1 MSKKHTFRNII
12 FSGITSLVLVACG
25 NTEPTKQPSAP
36 IDPQV
41 SVARVVNE
49 RITEWDEFTG
59 RLQAPQTV
67 TLIPRVSGYIENV
80 LFEEGAVVGKGDV
93 LFQIDPRAF
102 KAEVDRLK
110 AELQSAESAFIQA
123 QNDFT
128 RAETLSEQRAVS
140 IEILDGRLARK
151 QQTSATVASVS
162 AALALA
168 ELDLSYTQV
177 TAPIS
182 GRASYALIT
191 EGNFV
196 TAGQSALT
204 SLVSMDKMYAYFD
217 VDEQTYLKY
226 AQLAES
232 GKRSDTRDVAA
243 NPVYMALASEIN
255 FEHIGNVDFV
265 DNAVNQQTGT
275 IRIRATFPNHDHAL
289 LPGLFA
295 RVKLTGSNSYQGILI
310 DEKAIGTD
318 LNRKF
323 VLVVDQDN
331 QLEYR
336 NVVLGEKI
344 NGLRIITD
352 GLTPTDSIV
361 VNGLQRV
368 RPKMKIQP
376 KLVDMTSQEALTA
389 LRQQQKLLDQTSN
402 ELTAQADKTLAERG

>member
-1 MSKKHTFRNII
+1 MSTKHTFKNWVLG
-12 FSGITSLVLVACG
+12 GIASVVLVACG
-25 NTEPTKQPSAP
+25 NPDTSNQPAAL
-36 IDPQV
+36 IAPQV
-41 SVARVVNE
+41 SVAQVVNE

-67 TLIPRVSGYIENV
+67 TLMPRVSGYIEKV
-80 LFEEGAVVGKGDV
+80 LFDEGAVVAKGDV
-93 LFQIDPRAF
+93 LFQIDARPF

-110 AELQSAESAFIQA
+110 AELQSAKSASVQA
-123 QNDFT
+123 QNDFV
-128 RAETLSEQRAVS
+128 RAKTLSEQRAVS

-151 QQTSATVASVS
+151 QQTTATVASVS
-162 AALALA
+162 AALERA

-177 TAPIS
+177 TAPIA
-182 GRASYALIT
+182 GRVSYALIT

-196 TAGQSALT
+196 NAGQSQLT

-232 GKRSDTRDVAA
+232 GQRSDTRDTTG
-243 NPVYMALASEIN
+243 NPVYMALANDAN
-255 FEHIGNVDFV
+255 FSHTGNIDFV

-275 IRIRATFPNHDHAL
+275 IRIRATFANDAHTL

-295 RVKLTGSNSYQGILI
+295 RVKLIGSNSYQGILI

-323 VLVVDQDN
+323 VLVVNQDN
-331 QLEYR
+331 LLEYR

-344 NGLRIITD
+344 NGLRIVTD
-352 GLTPTDSIV
+352 GLSPDDTIV

-368 RPKMKIQP
+368 RPNMQVQP
-376 KLVDMTSQEALTA
+376 NVVDMTTQEALTA

-402 ELTAQADKTLAERG
+402 ALTAQANESFAERG

>member
-151 QQTSATVASVS
+151 QQTFATVASVS

-352 GLTPTDSIV
+352 GLTPTDTIV